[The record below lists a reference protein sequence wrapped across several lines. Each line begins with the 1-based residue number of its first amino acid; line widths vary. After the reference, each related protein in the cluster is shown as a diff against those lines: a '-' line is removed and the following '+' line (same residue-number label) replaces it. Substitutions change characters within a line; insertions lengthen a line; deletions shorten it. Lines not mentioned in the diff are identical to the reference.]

1 MTDAYKHSYEKR
13 FNACLDG
20 RVSMYADTVAEV
32 FDHAREHGMA
42 VDWIAEGYA
51 DYREYEDGTEII
63 RRSTG
68 VFVDPSGWKMGG

>member
-1 MTDAYKHSYEKR
+1 MTYLHSYEKR

-20 RVSMYADTVAEV
+20 RVSMYAETVGEI
-32 FDHAREHGMA
+32 FDHAREHGMV

-51 DYREYEDGTEII
+51 DYRDSEYDCEIV

-68 VFVDPSGWKMGG
+68 VFVDPSTWRMGG